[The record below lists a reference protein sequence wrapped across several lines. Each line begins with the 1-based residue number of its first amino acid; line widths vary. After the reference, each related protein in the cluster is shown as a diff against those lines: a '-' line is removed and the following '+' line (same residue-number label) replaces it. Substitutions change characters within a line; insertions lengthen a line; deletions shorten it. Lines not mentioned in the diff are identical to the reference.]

1 MQPRWQK
8 SSSESLQLQFLD
20 GETAARQPQ
29 YHKQQSRRNART
41 AEAASSASSPAQN
54 SAIGRL
60 VRPGAFADASAALYL
75 DHTCSS
81 SSFVDYLIYYN
92 TQAGCDGHRSRQ
104 HIIIPVNGH
113 EIAQNEG
120 SDST

>member
-1 MQPRWQK
+1 MQPCWQK
-8 SSSESLQLQFLD
+8 NSIECMQLQFLG
-20 GETAARQPQ
+20 GEAAARQPQ
-29 YHKQQSRRNART
+29 YHKQQPRPTART
-41 AEAASSASSPAQN
+41 AEAASSASLPAQK

-92 TQAGCDGHRSRQ
+92 TQPGCDGHRSRQ
-104 HIIIPVNGH
+104 HIIIPENGH
-113 EIAQNEG
+113 EIAQN
-120 SDST
+120 D